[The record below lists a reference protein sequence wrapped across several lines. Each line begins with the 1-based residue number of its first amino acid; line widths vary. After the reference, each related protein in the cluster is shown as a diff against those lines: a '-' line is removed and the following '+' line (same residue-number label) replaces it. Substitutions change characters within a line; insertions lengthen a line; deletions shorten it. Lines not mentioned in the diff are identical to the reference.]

1 MQLQIQQLQAAVKE
15 MKQEAE
21 RYHTETM
28 ELKAELEATRNRLSS
43 VAVGSPTAPP
53 PLAET
58 LPAKGPE
65 AADETPEK
73 LLVEER
79 IEKVE
84 EDQELLNSRMTEQYQ
99 TKVESA
105 SKYRVRL
112 SGLALF
118 NLFSNSGNVDHVEV
132 PTVAAPPLPG
142 ANTDGSFAATLRQSQ
157 FGLEVH
163 GPEIAGAKTEGHF
176 VADFFGEFPE
186 SVNGSASGTLR
197 LRTGTIRL
205 DWERTSLVG
214 GIDNLF
220 FSPTYATSYAQ
231 VAIPAFSYSGNLY
244 SFTPQLRVEHR
255 MAVSE
260 SSTLTLSGGILDPLT
275 GETPLNEFL
284 RAPVAGENSR
294 QPGYATRLEWS
305 RKVAGQPLT
314 LGLGGYY
321 NRENYGFNR
330 NLDGWVASTDWSIPL
345 GQYFGL
351 SGKFFSGRAIG
362 GLGAGVGRSV
372 IFTVPPDNPNP
383 SNPFDNPKTLVHGL
397 RTTGGWAQ
405 LKFQPLAKFEVNAAA
420 GQDGVNAEDLRA
432 LPGAISTPG
441 YFDAGITRNRSEFVN
456 FIYRP
461 RSNLLFSTEF
471 RTLRTFAL
479 PATSQRANQLN
490 LVMGVLF

>member
-21 RYHTETM
+21 RYHAETM

-53 PLAET
+53 PPAET
-58 LPAKGPE
+58 LLAQRPE
-65 AADETPEK
+65 AADETPAK
-73 LLVEER
+73 LPVENR
-79 IEKVE
+79 IERLE

-132 PTVAAPPLPG
+132 PTVANPSLQG
-142 ANTDGSFAATLRQSQ
+142 ASIGGSFAATLRQSQ

-186 SVNGSASGTLR
+186 TVNGFASGTLR

-205 DWERTSLVG
+205 DWARTSVVG

-244 SFTPQLRVEHR
+244 SWTPQLRVEHR

-275 GETPLNEFL
+275 GEVPSREFL
-284 RAPVAGENSR
+284 RIPGAGENSR
-294 QPGYATRLEWS
+294 QPAYATRLEWS
-305 RKVAGQPLT
+305 RKVGGQPLI
-314 LGLGGYY
+314 LGVGGYY

-330 NLDGWVASTDWSIPL
+330 NLDGWVASTDWSVPL
-345 GQYFGL
+345 GHYFGL

-372 IFTVPPDNPNP
+372 IFNGQLEDRT
-383 SNPFDNPKTLVHGL
+383 TLVHGL

-420 GQDGVNAEDLRA
+420 GQDGANAEDLRA
-432 LPGAISTPG
+432 LPGTIVTPG
-441 YFDAGITRNRSEFVN
+441 PEYFDPGITRNRSEFAN

-479 PATSQRANQLN
+479 PATSHRANQLN